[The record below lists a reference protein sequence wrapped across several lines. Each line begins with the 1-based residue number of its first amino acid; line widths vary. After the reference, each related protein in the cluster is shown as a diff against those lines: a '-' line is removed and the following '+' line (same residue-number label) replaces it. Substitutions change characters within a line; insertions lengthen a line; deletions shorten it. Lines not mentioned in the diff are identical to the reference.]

1 MSPLAAARR
10 LAPAVV
16 AVLLICLA
24 SSATSP
30 RYVRAATNCDVT
42 DLSIDSEEQALLDL
56 INDYRATAGAPPLTI
71 TQALTRAATWL
82 SIDMSDKNYFDHT
95 DLLGRDA
102 FTRMKQCDVPVWYD
116 AGENIIAGQTTAQ
129 QALTT
134 WRESALHNA
143 NMLNP
148 RFRRIGIARAYR
160 QGSTY
165 GWYWTTTFSVVG
177 DNAAPAP

>member
-1 MSPLAAARR
+1 MSPLAATRR
-10 LAPAVV
+10 LALAVA

-42 DLSIDSEEQALLDL
+42 DLSIDSEEQAFLNL
-56 INDYRATAGAPPLTI
+56 INDYRAAAGAPPLTI
-71 TQALTRAATWL
+71 TQPLNRAATWL

-95 DLLGRDA
+95 DLLARNA
-102 FTRMKQCDVPVWYD
+102 FTRMRQCDVSAWYD
-116 AGENIIAGQTTAQ
+116 AAENIIAGQTTAQ

-148 RFRRIGIARAYR
+148 GFRSIGIARAFR
-160 QGSTY
+160 EGSTY

-177 DNAAPAP
+177 HYAAP